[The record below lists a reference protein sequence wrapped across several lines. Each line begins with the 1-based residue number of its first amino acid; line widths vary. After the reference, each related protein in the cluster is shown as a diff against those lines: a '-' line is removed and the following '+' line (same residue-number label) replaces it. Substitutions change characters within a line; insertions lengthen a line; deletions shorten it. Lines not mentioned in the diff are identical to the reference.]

1 VTQPLLLDANLP
13 PSLVG
18 RLAASGIIAVHV
30 GGLGLGDAP
39 DDVIVEHARAR
50 GDVLVTHDLDFS
62 RILAASGQTTP
73 SVIVLRLRQPTPTTL
88 AQAIKNAL
96 TRASDD
102 LRLGAIVTVEDSAIR
117 VRMLPVAGSQ

>member
-18 RLAASGIIAVHV
+18 RLAASGVVAAHV
-30 GGLGLGDAP
+30 GEIGLGSASDE
-39 DDVIVEHARAR
+39 VIVEHARAR
-50 GDVLVTHDLDFS
+50 GDLLVTHDLDFS
-62 RILAASGQTTP
+62 RILAASGETAP
-73 SVIVLRLRQPTPTTL
+73 SVIVLRLRQPKPTTL
-88 AQAIKNAL
+88 AQAINTAL

-117 VRMLPVAGSQ
+117 VRMLPVAGPK